1 VAALG
6 GSVKVG
12 SRMNKMGHVRDV
24 NPDLIISVVK
34 LAAVH
39 GVIQVDRDVR
49 VDGEHDEVSQVS
61 APVAAGGYG
70 RLSGL
75 RRILELARFEREH
88 VTGVGERQG

>member
-1 VAALG
+1 MRRGRVGARAAEARVQG
-6 GSVKVG
+6 T
-12 SRMNKMGHVRDV
+12 H
-24 NPDLIISVVK
+24 LIISVVK